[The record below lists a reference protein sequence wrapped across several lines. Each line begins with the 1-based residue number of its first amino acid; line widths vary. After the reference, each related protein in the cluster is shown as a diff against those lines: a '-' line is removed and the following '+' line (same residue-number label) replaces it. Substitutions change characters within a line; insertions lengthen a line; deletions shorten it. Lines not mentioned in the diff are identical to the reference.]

1 MISEVQRE
9 QNSKLGQQTVIFKYM
24 GQILEFS
31 SRQWSFYNK
40 YFLPCMKNQ
49 FRKLHI
55 AHTQL
60 SVLLLNLISASKK
73 EIGGIPK
80 SGLWN
85 PLVLT
90 LQIEFLERRR
100 QDAPFYEKEVTL
112 CNFSVGMIIF
122 NLKQMIVF
130 DKIHHSLSV

>member
-1 MISEVQRE
+1 MQ
-9 QNSKLGQQTVIFKYM
+9 L
-24 GQILEFS
+24 
-31 SRQWSFYNK
+31 
-40 YFLPCMKNQ
+40 KNQ

-90 LQIEFLERRR
+90 LQIEFLEK
-100 QDAPFYEKEVTL
+100 KETGCTFL
-112 CNFSVGMIIF
+112 GEGGDLMQFFTQNDNFQF
-122 NLKQMIVF
+122 KADDCF
-130 DKIHHSLSV
+130 

>member
-1 MISEVQRE
+1 
-9 QNSKLGQQTVIFKYM
+9 
-24 GQILEFS
+24 
-31 SRQWSFYNK
+31 
-40 YFLPCMKNQ
+40 MKNQ

-90 LQIEFLERRR
+90 LQIEFLEK
-100 QDAPFYEKEVTL
+100 KETGCTFL
-112 CNFSVGMIIF
+112 REGMIIF

-130 DKIHHSLSV
+130 DKIYHSLSV